1 MNKFINI
8 TTSALFL
15 SLIIFVS
22 CGGGSDEPDDP
33 IDPCDTNVE
42 ILVSGV
48 ATLSKVTNPSGT
60 IATDNWPGFTLAFSG
75 TKDGG
80 SYTTNVSSLDD
91 TSLANIWSAS
101 GSWTFDSTDSNCKT
115 LIVNGGF
122 AAGPR
127 SVAISAITGNGL
139 NISFEVPETDTG
151 RTQGIPGTWI
161 FEFYF

>member
-33 IDPCDTNVE
+33 IDPCAINSE
-42 ILVSGV
+42 LLVSGV
-48 ATLSKVTNPSGT
+48 ATISKVTNPSGT
-60 IATDNWPGFTLAFSG
+60 IVTDDWTGFTLAFSG

-80 SYTTNVSSLDD
+80 SFTTNVSTLND
-91 TSLANIWSAS
+91 TSLDNIWSAS
-101 GSWTFDSTDSNCKT
+101 GSWIFDSTDSNCKT
-115 LIVNGGF
+115 LTINGGF
-122 AAGPR
+122 AAGTR
-127 SVAISAITGNGL
+127 NVAISAITASGINL
-139 NISFEVPETDTG
+139 SFNVPETDTG

-161 FEFYF
+161 FEFNY